1 MRMRLSIDGEWFIDD
16 KGRKVLLRGVNLSG
30 SSKMPTRPNG
40 ATHLKTDFHDHKEV
54 SFVGR
59 PFPLR
64 EADEHLERIK
74 HWGFNAIRFLVTWE
88 AIEHAGPGHYDTEY
102 LDYVEEVMK
111 VIDSNDLHVIVDPH
125 QDVWS
130 RMCGGD
136 GAPGWTFEVVGIDF
150 TKFDETG
157 AATLMQHRYD
167 PNDPKAFGPLSWSQN
182 RVAFGS
188 CTMWTLFFGGAKFA
202 PSCTVNGTS
211 AQTFLQEHFTNALT
225 EVARRVRDLDCV
237 LGFEPINEPNQ
248 GWIGSL
254 VDGSDSDLSEVLGHA
269 YTPIDAMLTASGH
282 AREISFR
289 EVKRLG
295 IKETRRDLI
304 NPDGGS
310 VWLDGSKDIWKNE
323 GIWTIDPSGVPQ
335 ILKNEHFTGT
345 DFYRDHLS
353 PFILS
358 YTDRIREVFPEVI
371 IFVQAPFEPILK
383 GQVTE
388 FQVPPNSVHA
398 PHWFD
403 VATMGMKRFMGKA
416 SYDIMK
422 GTTVIGGGRIRRMFT
437 EQLEALK
444 LFTKKITG
452 ETPTVIG
459 EMNLCF
465 DLDKKKAY
473 EEFQKNPAGAWKT
486 HIQALNTYY
495 QSLDKNLLHAFHWN
509 YTPDNDNTWGDQ
521 WNLEDFSIFSKD
533 QRTEPTD
540 IDSGGRALQGFCRPR
555 FIHLAG
561 TPHFMEFDLK
571 NGSFQLEF
579 EGIST
584 ISAPTIIY
592 IPKVQFPEGFV
603 VETENAEVEQD
614 LEKQFLLISSVSDGT
629 CSVLVR
635 RKGKFHVDLDDDEPD
650 ED

>member
-1 MRMRLSIDGEWFIDD
+1 MRLSIDGEWFVDD

-30 SSKMPTRPNG
+30 SSKIPVRPNG

-59 PFPLR
+59 PFPLK
-64 EADEHLERIK
+64 EAEEHLRRIK

-88 AIEHAGPGHYDTEY
+88 SIEHAGPGKYDTEY
-102 LDYVEEVMK
+102 LDYVEEILKIV
-111 VIDSNDLHVIVDPH
+111 DSHELHVIIDPH

-136 GAPGWTFEVVGIDF
+136 GAPGWTFEAAGIDF

-167 PNDPKAFGPLSWSQN
+167 PNNPKAFGPLSWSQN
-182 RVAFGS
+182 RVAFAS
-188 CTMWTLFFGGAKFA
+188 CTMWTLFFGGQTFA

-211 AQTFLQEHFTNALT
+211 IQTFLQEHYTNALVQ
-225 EVARRVRDLDCV
+225 VAKRVRDLDCV
-237 LGFEPINEPNQ
+237 LGLEPINEPNQ

-254 VDGSDSDLSEVLGHA
+254 VDGSDSDLGEVLGHA

-282 AREISFR
+282 PREISFR

-304 NPDGGS
+304 NPNGVS
-310 VWLDGSKDIWKNE
+310 VWLDDSKDIWKNE
-323 GIWTIDPSGVPQ
+323 GIWTVDESEEPR
-335 ILKNEHFTGT
+335 ILRNEHFTST
-345 DFYRDHLS
+345 DFYRNHLS
-353 PFILS
+353 PFLLS
-358 YTDRIREVFPEVI
+358 YADRVRGVFPEAI
-371 IFVQAPFEPILK
+371 IFVQAPFEPVLK
-383 GQVTE
+383 GQVKE
-388 FQVPPNSVHA
+388 FPVPPNSVHA

-422 GTTVIGGGRIRRMFT
+422 GTTVIGGGRIRKMFT

-444 LFTKKITG
+444 LFTKRITG

-459 EMNLCF
+459 EIALCF

-473 EEFQKNPAGAWKT
+473 EEFQKNPNGAWKS
-486 HIQALNTYY
+486 HIQALNAYY
-495 QSLDKNLLHAFHWN
+495 QSIDKNLLHAIHWN

-533 QRTEPTD
+533 QRIDPLN

-555 FIHLAG
+555 FLSLAG
-561 TPHFMEFDLK
+561 APRAMEFDLK
-571 NGSFQLEF
+571 GGSFRFEF
-579 EGIST
+579 DCDST
-584 ISAPTIIY
+584 ISAPTVLY
-592 IPKVQFPEGFV
+592 IPRVQFPIGFTTETINTKIKHDVENQLIV
-603 VETENAEVEQD
+603 VHPVAE
-614 LEKQFLLISSVSDGT
+614 GT
-629 CSVLVR
+629 CSVIVR
-635 RKGKFHVDLDDDEPD
+635 RKGQFHVDLEDDEI
-650 ED
+650 EAE

>member
-1 MRMRLSIDGEWFIDD
+1 MRLRIDGEWFVDD

-30 SSKMPTRPNG
+30 SSKMPAKPNG
-40 ATHLKTDFHDHKEV
+40 ATHLKTDFHDHREV

-59 PFPLR
+59 PFPLKA
-64 EADEHLERIK
+64 ADEHLRRIK
-74 HWGFNAIRFLVTWE
+74 HWGFNAVRFLITWE
-88 AIEHAGPGHYDTEY
+88 AIEHAGPGEYDKEY
-102 LDYVEEVMK
+102 LDYVEEVLK
-111 VIDSNDLHVIVDPH
+111 IIDMHRLHVIIDPH

-130 RMCGGD
+130 RMSGGD

-167 PNDPKAFGPLSWSQN
+167 PNDPKVFGPLSWSQN
-182 RVAFGS
+182 RVAFAS
-188 CTMWTLFFGGAKFA
+188 CTMWTLFFGGEKFA
-202 PSCTVNGTS
+202 PSCTVNGKS
-211 AQTFLQEHFTNALT
+211 AQTFLQEHFTNAFT
-225 EVARRVRDLDCV
+225 QVARRVRDLDCV

-254 VDGSDSDLSEVLGHA
+254 VDGSDCDLGEVLGHA

-282 AREISFR
+282 PREIPFR

-304 NPDGGS
+304 NANRVS
-310 VWLDGSKDIWKNE
+310 VWFEDSDDIWRNE
-323 GIWTIDPSGVPQ
+323 EVWTIGKNGTAQ
-335 ILKNEHFTGT
+335 ILRNEHFIGT
-345 DFYRDHLS
+345 DFYQDHLS
-353 PFILS
+353 PFFFS
-358 YTDRIREVFPEVI
+358 YADKIRGVFPEAM

-383 GQVTE
+383 GQVSE
-388 FQVPPNSVHA
+388 FEVPPNSVHA

-422 GTTVIGGGRIRRMFT
+422 GTTIIGGGRIRKMFT
-437 EQLEALK
+437 EQLMALK

-452 ETPTVIG
+452 NSPTVIG
-459 EMNLCF
+459 EINLCF

-473 EEFQKNPAGAWKT
+473 EEFHKNPNGAWKT

-495 QSLDKNLLHAFHWN
+495 QGLDKNLLHAFHWN

-521 WNLEDFSIFSKD
+521 WNLEDFSLFSKD

-540 IDSGGRALQGFCRPR
+540 INSGGRALQGFCRPR
-555 FIHLAG
+555 FCHLAG
-561 TPHFMEFDLK
+561 IPHFMEFDMK
-571 NGSFQLEF
+571 NGSFHIGF
-579 EGIST
+579 EGVSN
-584 ISAPTIIY
+584 ISAPTILY
-592 IPKVQFPEGFV
+592 IPRIQFPEGFV
-603 VETENAEVEQD
+603 VETENTEIEHDYENQ
-614 LEKQFLLISSVSDGT
+614 LILVQPVSSGK

-635 RKGKFHVDLDDDEPD
+635 RKGQFHVDLDDDEIE

>member
-1 MRMRLSIDGEWFIDD
+1 MRLSIDGEWFVDD

-30 SSKMPTRPNG
+30 SSKVPAIPNG
-40 ATHLKTDFHDHKEV
+40 ATHLKTDFHDHREV

-59 PFPLR
+59 PFPLK
-64 EADEHLERIK
+64 EADSHLQRIK

-88 AIEHAGPGHYDTEY
+88 AIEHAGPGEYDKEY
-102 LDYVEEVMK
+102 LDYVEEVIK
-111 VIDSNDLHVIVDPH
+111 IIDSFGLHVILDPH

-136 GAPGWTFEVVGIDF
+136 GAPGWTFETVGIDF

-157 AATLMQHRYD
+157 AATLMQHCYD
-167 PNDPKAFGPLSWSQN
+167 PKDPKAFGPLSWSQN
-182 RVAFGS
+182 RVAFAS
-188 CTMWTLFFGGAKFA
+188 CSMWTLFFGGEKFA
-202 PSCTVNGTS
+202 PSCTVNGMS
-211 AQTFLQEHFTNALT
+211 AQAFLQEHFTNSLAQ
-225 EVARRVRDLDCV
+225 VARRVRDLDCV

-254 VDGSDSDLSEVLGHA
+254 VDGSDSDLGEVLGHA

-282 AREISFR
+282 SREISFR

-304 NPDGGS
+304 NPNGVS
-310 VWLDGSKDIWKNE
+310 VWFDGFKDIWRHE
-323 GIWTIDPSGVPQ
+323 GVWTIDKNGMPKISR
-335 ILKNEHFTGT
+335 NEHFTGT

-353 PFILS
+353 PFFFS
-358 YTDRIREVFPEVI
+358 CADRIRGIFPEAI

-383 GQVTE
+383 GQVRE
-388 FQVPPNSVHA
+388 FEVPPNSVHA

-422 GTTVIGGGRIRRMFT
+422 GTTVIGGGRIRKMFT

-444 LFTKKITG
+444 LFTKRITG

-459 EMNLCF
+459 EINLCF

-473 EEFQKNPAGAWKT
+473 EEFQKNPEGAWKT

-495 QSLDKNLLHAFHWN
+495 QSLDKNLLHAIHWN

-533 QRTEPTD
+533 QRTDPTD
-540 IDSGGRALQGFCRPR
+540 LDSGGRALEGFCRPR
-555 FIHLAG
+555 FLHLAG
-561 TPHFMEFDLK
+561 IPHFMEFDLK
-571 NGSFQLEF
+571 GGSFHIKF
-579 EGIST
+579 EGTST
-584 ISAPTIIY
+584 ISAPTVLY
-592 IPKVQFPEGFV
+592 IPRIQFPNGFE
-603 VETENAEVEQD
+603 VETVNTEIKHDSKNQ
-614 LEKQFLLISSVSDGT
+614 LILISPVSEGV
-629 CSVLVR
+629 CSVIVR
-635 RKGKFHVDLDDDEPD
+635 RKGQFHVELDDDELE